1 MGFFLLTFVLSWSC
15 FGTLA
20 VVAPNTPVGVAGN
33 ALLLLGTF
41 APSIV
46 AVWLTYRAEGS
57 AGVGTLLG
65 RLLRWQV
72 GARWYLFAVASFP
85 AIKLAVALTYRALVG
100 AWPRFGS
107 ESPAIILIAIIFS
120 TPVQAGEEVGWRGY
134 ALPRMAARL
143 GFGPASIILGAIWG
157 LWHLPLFFVPGEDY
171 GQPFFVFALGTTA
184 LSVAIA
190 WLYANTKGSLLLT
203 MLMHSAVNQTVGI
216 VPDRLAEPGNP
227 FSLRAPIPF
236 YLNVGFLW
244 IAAGYFLVRFGVPN
258 RRSPLADHATS

>member
-1 MGFFLLTFVLSWSC
+1 MAFFLLTFVLTWSC

-20 VVAPNTPVGVAGN
+20 ILARGTSLGVTGY

-46 AVWLTYRAEGS
+46 AVWLTYCAEGS
-57 AGVGTLLG
+57 AGVAALLG
-65 RLLRWQV
+65 RIVRWQV
-72 GARWYLFAVASFP
+72 GARWYLFAVVFFP
-85 AIKLAVALTYRALVG
+85 AIKLAVALTHRVLAG
-100 AWPRFGS
+100 AWPGFGN
-107 ESPAIILIAIIFS
+107 ESPAIILTAIIFS

-143 GFGPASIILGAIWG
+143 GFGPASILLGAIWG

-171 GQPFFVFALGTTA
+171 GQPFFVFAMGTTA

-190 WLYANTKGSLLLT
+190 WLYANSKGSLLLT

-216 VPDRLAEPGNP
+216 VPDRLAEPANP

-236 YLNVGFLW
+236 YLTVGFLW
-244 IAAGYFLVRFGVPN
+244 IAAGYFLVRFRRVPAPHY
-258 RRSPLADHATS
+258 R